1 MLAPCFRLVLGLV
14 LATSGMGSAMAADH
28 ALCGGKPTPVRIM
41 EALDGTSL
49 KLADGRV
56 VRLSHLIAPLP
67 IDGDKDAI
75 MRAKEILVE
84 IANGKDALLYLSSE
98 AKDRYGRLAAQSV
111 QIGGK
116 LWLEAELLS
125 RGVVRVFPG
134 ADDKC
139 AKALLQVEAKA
150 RVSKAGF
157 WSEPKFAILD
167 AGHIEALLTAEGRFV
182 IVEGTIR
189 RVGEARGRVYLDF
202 GRRFTEDFTI
212 IVPDG
217 IRKSLVAQGSDPKS
231 WRGQRVRVRGILF
244 SWGGPAIE
252 VNLAPAIE
260 LLNQNIPDQNI
271 PDQDI
276 PKSE

>member
-1 MLAPCFRLVLGLV
+1 MFAPGLRLVIGLV
-14 LATSGMGSAMAADH
+14 LAASGGGSAMAADQ
-28 ALCGGKPTPVRIM
+28 ALCGGKPTPVRIA

-56 VRLSHLIAPLP
+56 VRLSNLNAPMP

-75 MRAKEILVE
+75 MRAKETLAE
-84 IANGKDALLYLSSE
+84 IAQGKDALLYLSSE
-98 AKDRYGRLAAQSV
+98 TKDRYGRLSAQSIA
-111 QIGGK
+111 IGGN

-139 AKALLQVEAKA
+139 AKALLQYEAKVRA
-150 RVSKAGF
+150 SKTGF

-167 AGHIEALLTAEGRFV
+167 AGNIEALLAAEGRFV

-212 IVPDG
+212 IVPDQ
-217 IRKSLVAQGSDPKS
+217 IRKNLVAQGSDPKS
-231 WRGQRVRVRGILF
+231 WRGRRVRVRGILF

-252 VNLAPAIE
+252 VNLATAIE
-260 LLNQNIPDQNI
+260 LLNPNIPDHN
-271 PDQDI
+271 I